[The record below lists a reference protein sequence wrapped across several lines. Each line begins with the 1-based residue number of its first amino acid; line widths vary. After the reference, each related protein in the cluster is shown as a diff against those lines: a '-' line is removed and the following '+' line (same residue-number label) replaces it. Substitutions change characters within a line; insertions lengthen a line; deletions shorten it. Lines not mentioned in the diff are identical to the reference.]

1 MDRKFLADLGLE
13 KDVIDK
19 ILDQHGTELTTLRTQ
34 LKTKDTEI
42 GTLRTDLTAAN
53 TKVADLEKVDV
64 EDLQTQLQAEKDGR
78 KKDLQSWNLKST
90 LTKAGCKDTDYII
103 FKLGDKVEFA
113 DDGTLKDS
121 DALLESC
128 KKDYAAMF
136 AEADPGADP
145 QKPTGGTGSLGNF
158 QRSHQQQEKPMTK
171 EEFFKL
177 PYMEQ
182 FKLKNEQPEAYQTL
196 MANETGGK

>member
-53 TKVADLEKVDV
+53 TKIADFESIDV
-64 EDLQTQLQAEKDGR
+64 KDLQTQLSAEKAGR
-78 KKDLQSWNLKST
+78 VKDRQTWNLQSA
-90 LTKAGCKDTDYII
+90 LTAAGCKDTDYIM
-103 FKLGDKVEFA
+103 FKLGDTVEFA
-113 DDGTLKDS
+113 DDGSLKDS

-136 AEADPGADP
+136 PQADPNKDP
-145 QKPTGGTGSLGNF
+145 ENKPNGGTGSLGNF
-158 QRSHQQQEKPMTK
+158 QRQHDDPKDTKTTK
-171 EEFFKL
+171 EQFGKMGYLERINFKKEHPDEFAELSK
-177 PYMEQ
+177 
-182 FKLKNEQPEAYQTL
+182 AD
-196 MANETGGK
+196 

>member
-19 ILDQHGTELTTLRTQ
+19 ILDQHGTEITTLRTQ

-53 TKVADLEKVDV
+53 TKIAGFENVDV
-64 EDLQTQLQAEKDGR
+64 
-78 KKDLQSWNLKST
+78 KDLQAQLSAEKEGRTKDRQTWNLKSA
-90 LTKAGCKDTDYII
+90 LTAAGCKDTDYIM
-103 FKLGDKVEFA
+103 FKLGDTVKFA
-113 DDGTLKDS
+113 DDGSLKDS

-136 AEADPGADP
+136 EESNPNPD
-145 QKPTGGTGSLGNF
+145 QKPNGGTGGLGNF
-158 QRSHQQQEKPMTK
+158 QRQHDGPKDTKTTK
-171 EEFFKL
+171 EQFGKMGYLERINFKKEHPDEFTELSK
-177 PYMEQ
+177 
-182 FKLKNEQPEAYQTL
+182 AD
-196 MANETGGK
+196 

>member
-42 GTLRTDLTAAN
+42 GALRTDLTAAN
-53 TKVADLEKVDV
+53 TKIAGFENVDV
-64 EDLQTQLQAEKDGR
+64 
-78 KKDLQSWNLKST
+78 KDLQAQLSAEKEGRTKDRQTWNLQSA
-90 LTKAGCKDTDYII
+90 LTAAGCKDTDYIM
-103 FKLGDKVEFA
+103 FKLGDTVEFA
-113 DDGTLKDS
+113 DDGSLKDS

-136 AEADPGADP
+136 PQADPDQNP
-145 QKPTGGTGSLGNF
+145 SGGTGSLGNF
-158 QRSHQQQEKPMTK
+158 QRSHHQPEKAMTK
-171 EEFFKL
+171 EEFLKL
-177 PYMEQ
+177 PYMDQ